1 MRHEFVILVFLV
13 PYLLIYL
20 LWCLIKFNMNTK
32 LYLKKNHQHSLKS
45 LRSDKFLIKISFQ
58 MFCADCNDLGS
69 SFS

>member
-32 LYLKKNHQHSLKS
+32 LYLKKKS
-45 LRSDKFLIKISFQ
+45 PAFFEIV
-58 MFCADCNDLGS
+58 AV
-69 SFS
+69 